1 MNRVKYLD
9 GKYSTWE
16 EIMLDF
22 NETQKYNKSKEAYKT
37 HLNYLQHGFPDK
49 ITAPTKTQ
57 VHSFK
62 NNNKVPVLRKELFYF
77 KMIPVSSFVRSL
89 VVVC

>member
-22 NETQKYNKSKEAYKT
+22 NETQKYKKTKEAYKT
-37 HLNYLQHGFPDK
+37 HLHYLKHGFPEK
-49 ITAPTKTQ
+49 ITAAST
-57 VHSFK
+57 HSY
-62 NNNKVPVLRKELFYF
+62 NNKVPILRKELFYF
-77 KMIPVSSFVRSL
+77 KMIPVSVI
-89 VVVC
+89 C

>member
-22 NETQKYNKSKEAYKT
+22 NETQKYKKTKEAYKT
-37 HLNYLQHGFPDK
+37 HLHYLKHGFPDK
-49 ITAPTKTQ
+49 ITSAAAPTQTQ
-57 VHSFK
+57 VHSY
-62 NNNKVPVLRKELFYF
+62 NNKVPILRKELFYF
-77 KMIPVSSFVRSL
+77 KMIPVS
-89 VVVC
+89 VVC